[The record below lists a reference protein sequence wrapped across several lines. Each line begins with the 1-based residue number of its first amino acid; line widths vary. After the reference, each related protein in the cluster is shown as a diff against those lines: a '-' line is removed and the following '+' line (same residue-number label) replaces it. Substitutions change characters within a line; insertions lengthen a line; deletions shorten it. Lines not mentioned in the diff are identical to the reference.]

1 MRFQKNIILAAAV
14 VLSLCGCGR
23 DTTVYDATG
32 NFEATE
38 IVVSAEV
45 NGRIVDFPVTE
56 GSTVVRGATLGLI
69 DTTQLHLQHEQL
81 AANIEA
87 LRSSRPDMDS
97 QLAPLREQLDM
108 QRRELNRAE
117 NLAAAGAATSKQ
129 LDDLRS
135 AVAVLE
141 RQIAAQRSALSGTNS
156 GIEAQ
161 IAAASAQMAQIDDQI
176 RRCSICAP
184 IDGTILTKYSQ
195 AGELAMAG
203 RPLFK
208 IADVKNIYLKA
219 YLTSSQLPQIATGGK
234 VRVFA
239 DFGGG
244 ERREYEGVVTWISE
258 RSEFTPKNIVTSD
271 DRANMVYAVKVAV
284 PNDGYIKIGM
294 YGGIKFMS

>member
-1 MRFQKNIILAAAV
+1 MRFQKNIILAAAAA
-14 VLSLCGCGR
+14 LSLCGCGR
-23 DTTVYDATG
+23 DTAVYDATG

-56 GSTVVRGATLGLI
+56 GSTVIRGAALGLI

-87 LRSSRPDMDS
+87 LRSNRPDVES

-141 RQIAAQRSALSGTNS
+141 RQIAAQNSALSGTDS

-161 IAAASAQMAQIDDQI
+161 IAAASAQLAQIDDQI

-208 IADVKNIYLKA
+208 IADVGNIYLKA
-219 YLTSSQLPQIATGGK
+219 YLTSSQLPQIATGSK

-258 RSEFTPKNIVTSD
+258 KSEFTPKNIVTSD

-294 YGGIKFMS
+294 YGGIKFLS